1 MSKSSRRTT
10 ETQDSVKVQDFIKM
24 LRLLEK
30 LYQSPLGMNPQM
42 TCFIKE
48 LRAILSPYKELRDN
62 EFVELLKS
70 SLLPY
75 EREKIKITKTGTIEY
90 VDVENITFDE
100 LRTLFSEK
108 SLSKEQLLLIGEKRF
123 GISKGVHRKLKKQEL
138 EDLIESAMENVETLQ
153 IIKNKAS
160 E

>member
-1 MSKSSRRTT
+1 MSKASQRAK
-10 ETQDSVKVQDFIKM
+10 ETQDGIKVQDFIKM

-30 LYQSPLGMNPQM
+30 LYQSPLGMNPHM
-42 TCFIKE
+42 ACFIKE

-62 EFVELLKS
+62 EFVELLKR
-70 SLLPY
+70 SLSTY
-75 EREKIKITKTGTIEY
+75 ERKRIRTTRRGTLEH
-90 VDVENITFDE
+90 VDVVNITFDE
-100 LRTLFSEK
+100 LRGLLSEK

-123 GISKGVHRKLKKQEL
+123 GISKGAHRKLKKEEL
-138 EDLIESAMENVETLQ
+138 ANLIESAMENVETLQ